1 MTKFADQVLA
11 QYEKNKQS
19 TSGSLNKVSQEE
31 RMKKYFA
38 AILPKGVRSKEMRV
52 RLLPTPDGSSPFE
65 EVKLHEIQVDGKWV
79 KLYDPA
85 QEGKPSPLNVVRE
98 ALLATGTPEDKE
110 IAKNYRSKTY
120 YICKLI
126 DRDNEQD
133 GPKFWR
139 FKHNTKQEGVL
150 DKIVPIVRNK
160 GDITDPLTGRDLILS
175 LSLTKSGNGKEY
187 TTINSIIPDDAS
199 PLHVDADISA
209 EWVADPLTWEDVY
222 AKKSEEYL
230 DLVAR
235 GLTPKWDTALSKY
248 VAANAEKE
256 EMTIAGTK
264 GSNPPEDEDPQSGEE
279 ESEELPF

>member
-1 MTKFADQVLA
+1 
-11 QYEKNKQS
+11 
-19 TSGSLNKVSQEE
+19 
-31 RMKKYFA
+31 MKKYFA

-52 RLLPTPDGSSPFE
+52 RLLPTADGSSPFE

-120 YICKLI
+120 YIVKLI
-126 DRDNEQD
+126 DRENEQD

-199 PLHVDADISA
+199 PLHVDAAISA

-222 AKKSEEYL
+222 SKKSEEYL

-235 GLTPKWDTALSKY
+235 GLTPKWDTTLNKY

-256 EMTIAGTK
+256 EMAISGTK
-264 GSNPPEDEDPQSGEE
+264 GSVPPLEEEDPQAGEE
-279 ESEELPF
+279 ESEDLPF